1 MHNRLRFFDPR
12 HRSAILST
20 LAALGV
26 AIALLSTPSTAG
38 ARPAAPS
45 VALPLVAY
53 EYVPPGS
60 TLSRF
65 GVGSSRTYDVR
76 DYPIVGLGAGWY
88 WDWEARPEAARP
100 GDVEYY
106 PTIRLKQTGPAE
118 FSYVPNDATIA
129 ATARANPGTV
139 WFIGNEPDCIHQD
152 DLVPEVYAAAYH
164 HLYTLIKGLDP
175 TALIAA
181 GQIVQPTAL
190 RLQYLD
196 RVLAAYQAA
205 HGVPLPADV
214 WAIHAY
220 PLNEQL
226 GIWGAGIPAGI
237 DATEGLVLEW
247 GDGTTILDTELFRSF
262 LHSFRGWMAER
273 GYRNCPLLVTEFGV
287 LAGVEWG
294 ASFEPAS
301 VNAYMDATHNIL
313 MAETSSDFGNPND
326 GFRLVQRWAWYRLSG
341 REGENDAGT
350 LAGWLYDADSR
361 LRNPSGDNY
370 ARYTRPLERTVNLRP
385 VSVNAEAVGSGST
398 REVYLT
404 AAIVNNGSITASAVS
419 VRFMRG
425 DTQIGTDQV
434 IPRLAGGAVPRLVRL
449 RWPSPP
455 TGSQE
460 ITVLVDPLHT
470 VAETDEADN
479 TLRRS
484 VLIPSP

>member
-1 MHNRLRFFDPR
+1 MQNKVWFLGRR
-12 HRSAILST
+12 HRTAILSA
-20 LAALGV
+20 LAAASLAV
-26 AIALLSTPSTAG
+26 ALLSTPLA
-38 ARPAAPS
+38 ANAQPAPGS
-45 VALPLVAY
+45 IMVPLVAFG
-53 EYVPPGS
+53 YVPPAS

-106 PTIRLKQTGPAE
+106 PTIRLAQTGPAE

-139 WFIGNEPDCIHQD
+139 WFIGNEPDCIYQD
-152 DLVPEVYAAAYH
+152 DLVPEVYSAAYH

-181 GQIVQPTAL
+181 GQIVQPTPL

-226 GIWGAGIPAGI
+226 GIWGAGIPPGI
-237 DATEGLVLEW
+237 DATDGLVLEW
-247 GDGTTILDTELFRSF
+247 GDGATTLDTDLFRSF
-262 LHSFRGWMAER
+262 LYSFRQWMADNN
-273 GYRNCPLLVTEFGV
+273 YRDCPLLVTEFGV

-294 ASFEPAS
+294 ARFEPAS

-313 MAETSSDFGNPND
+313 MTATSQETGNPSD
-326 GFRLVQRWAWYRLSG
+326 GSRLVQRWAWYRLSG

-350 LAGWLYDADSR
+350 LAGWLYDADSH

-370 ARYTRPLERTVNLRP
+370 ARSTRSLERTVNLRP
-385 VSVNAEAVGSGST
+385 VSVRADVVGSGST

-404 AAIVNNGSITASAVS
+404 AGIVNNGSITASGVS
-419 VRFMRG
+419 VRFMLG
-425 DTQIGTDQV
+425 GTQIGTDQV
-434 IPRLAGGAVPRLVRL
+434 IPAWPAGRCRASSACAGPAPRRAP
-449 RWPSPP
+449 RRSPFSSTRSTPSPRRMRP
-455 TGSQE
+455 TTRCGG
-460 ITVLVDPLHT
+460 PC
-470 VAETDEADN
+470 
-479 TLRRS
+479 
-484 VLIPSP
+484 